1 MMGLGVCLVLM
12 GVVPGN
18 AQDAPWRS
26 PLGQDHPLVGRIWDV
41 AAARFIDAAALVDG
55 LAAARFVL
63 LGEKH
68 DNVDHHRSQAWV
80 LHKLIDAGRRPVVGF
95 EMFTRDDEAAIAR
108 YMAAH
113 PKDAAGLGAAIDWSR
128 RGWPDWAWYQPI
140 ADLALQHALSLVGA
154 DVPPAMAR
162 DIASQGLSILAPAQ
176 VQRWGLDR
184 PLPPDIRQA
193 LAEDIRQAHCGH
205 APDTRVEA
213 MVTMQRVRDAHMAA
227 RLVEAGQQ
235 DGAVLIAG
243 AGHVRHDYGV
253 PVYLGHQAPGA
264 TVLTVAFL
272 EVSAERLEAT
282 AYADRLPRRTLPFDY
297 VWFTPR
303 VDDDDPCATF
313 EEQLK
318 KLRQ

>member
-1 MMGLGVCLVLM
+1 
-12 GVVPGN
+12 
-18 AQDAPWRS
+18 
-26 PLGQDHPLVGRIWDV
+26 
-41 AAARFIDAAALVDG
+41 
-55 LAAARFVL
+55 
-63 LGEKH
+63 
-68 DNVDHHRSQAWV
+68 
-80 LHKLIDAGRRPVVGF
+80 
-95 EMFTRDDEAAIAR
+95 
-108 YMAAH
+108 
-113 PKDAAGLGAAIDWSR
+113 
-128 RGWPDWAWYQPI
+128 
-140 ADLALQHALSLVGA
+140 
-154 DVPPAMAR
+154 
-162 DIASQGLSILAPAQ
+162 
-176 VQRWGLDR
+176 
-184 PLPPDIRQA
+184 
-193 LAEDIRQAHCGH
+193 
-205 APDTRVEA
+205 

-253 PVYLGHQAPGA
+253 PVYLRYQIPGT

-282 AYADRLPRRTLPFDY
+282 AYADRFPRRTLPFDY